1 MKKNYWFLMLFGI
14 VVMILSACGN
24 GGSGDE
30 EAEAGDESSEADP
43 GASVVLDLSIPEPEG
58 AKFDIAAKAMDEKL
72 LELSDGEMS
81 IKVHYNNSLGGE
93 REVIELMSNNSVDM
107 AIQSSGP
114 MINWGQE
121 FALFDLPFL
130 FENLDHAHA
139 VMDSE
144 IGDELAQTFEE
155 ATNVK
160 VLGWVENGFVATS
173 SNSLI
178 DTVEDVEGMDMRVQ
192 ENEIQ
197 IDTWEAF
204 GASPTPMAWPE
215 VYTSLQQ
222 GVLDGHS
229 NSLATIQT
237 SRIFEVQSHVALIE
251 DRYQPGPIAISKMKF
266 DSLTEEQQ
274 GYLEEAAEYA
284 VGIGRQANQD
294 KVDEAYDFLI
304 EEGVEINDDV
314 DKESFME
321 TTDPV
326 YEKWGPRIGEDLI
339 ERVRNFEY

>member
-1 MKKNYWFLMLFGI
+1 MLFG
-14 VVMILSACGN
+14 VVALVLSACGN
-24 GGSGDE
+24 GNSD
-30 EAEAGDESSEADP
+30 EAEADGEDSSEAAP

-72 LELSDGEMS
+72 QELSDGDMS

-93 REVIELMSNNSVDM
+93 REVFELMGNNSVDM
-107 AIQSSGP
+107 AIQSAGP
-114 MINWGQE
+114 MVNWVE
-121 FALFDLPFL
+121 EYAIFDLPFL

-144 IGDELAQTFEE
+144 IGDDLAQKFEE

-173 SNSLI
+173 SNEPI
-178 DTVEDVEGMDMRVQ
+178 NTVEDVEGMDIRVQ
-192 ENEIQ
+192 ESEIQ

-237 SRIFEVQSHVALIE
+237 SRIFEVQSNIALIE
-251 DRYQPGPIAISKMKF
+251 DRYQPGPIAISKMTF
-266 DSLTEEQQ
+266 DGLTEEQQ
-274 GYLEEAAEYA
+274 GYLEEAAAHGVE
-284 VGIGRQANQD
+284 VGRQANQD
-294 KVDEAYDFLI
+294 KIDEAYDFLV
-304 EEGVEINDDV
+304 EEGIEINDDV
-314 DKESFME
+314 DKESFE
-321 TTDPV
+321 AKTDSV
-326 YEKWGPRIGEDLI
+326 YETWAPRIGEDLV
-339 ERVRNFEY
+339 EDVRNFEY